1 MSGSLQTLSYP
12 GDDRRQRRRQGGVMS
27 RVEELAGAR
36 MRDYTTVG
44 IGGAADRLVFP
55 RSVREIQEVLASERA
70 ANREVKVLGAG
81 SNLLVSD
88 DGVRETVVALRK
100 HLGQLFVGPRGGA
113 VAEAGVMLPRFSV
126 LCALSSLSGAE
137 ALGGIP
143 GTIGGALTMNAGAFG
158 RTIGEIVEWVEIVD
172 AAGELHRVPAK
183 EIRFSYRTAEFPVTG
198 IIVRAE
204 FRLRPGRCD
213 DSFARMK
220 AINERRRVNL
230 VRLRVQVEGLR
241 VTPPGRESAGALLER
256 AGMKGAREGDAAFS
270 EKHANFLVN
279 RGRAT
284 SSQVLRL
291 IRRGREAVFSLAGV
305 SLATEV
311 KMWGM
316 GGD

>member
-44 IGGAADRLVFP
+44 IGGVADRLVFP

-220 AINERRRVNL
+220 AINERRRATQPWGERTFGSTFKN
-230 VRLRVQVEGLR
+230 
-241 VTPPGRESAGALLER
+241 PPGRESAGALLER